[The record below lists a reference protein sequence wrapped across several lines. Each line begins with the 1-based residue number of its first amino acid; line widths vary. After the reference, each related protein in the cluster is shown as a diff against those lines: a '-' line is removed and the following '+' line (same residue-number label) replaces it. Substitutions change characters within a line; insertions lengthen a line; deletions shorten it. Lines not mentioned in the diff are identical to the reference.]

1 MSERNKVI
9 DLGENINNPL
19 HLLPL
24 GFGAGRPKADAVKA
38 PGR

>member
-1 MSERNKVI
+1 MSERNKVT

-19 HLLPL
+19 HLQPL
-24 GFGAGRPKADAVKA
+24 EFGAARPKADAVKA